1 MPMRTLLVAPL
12 LMAFSLTHAQAPTP
26 QPAPAPAQAK
36 ARPEIYDTGADANKQ
51 IEQALARAAANNT
64 RVLVQWGANWCG
76 WCHQLHDL
84 FRKNRDVSKKL
95 SYEYEVVLVDIGRF
109 DKHMSLAEKYGADL
123 KKHGVPFLTVLDAT
137 GKVLANQATSPFEKP
152 APDAG
157 GDPYVGYEP
166 TKVLAFLTA
175 QQAPAQ
181 QAESVLASA
190 LARAKAEDKNVFL
203 HFGAPWCGWCHRLED
218 WMATPRVNEILKAE
232 FVDLKIDTDRMTGGQ
247 AMLDKHCSE
256 PGGIPWTAVLGPDG
270 AVLADSG
277 KGQQN
282 FGFPFEDA
290 EIDRFIAMLSKAK
303 RHLTEPQL
311 GELRASLLESAAA
324 SRAKQGK

>member
-12 LMAFSLTHAQAPTP
+12 LMAFSLAHAQAPTP
-26 QPAPAPAQAK
+26 QPAPASAQAK
-36 ARPEIYDTGADANKQ
+36 ARPDIYDTGADARAQ
-51 IEQALARAAANNT
+51 IELALAHAKANNT
-64 RVLVQWGANWCG
+64 RVLLQWGANWCG

-84 FRKNRDVSKKL
+84 FKRNRDVSKKIT
-95 SYEYEVVLVDIGRF
+95 YEYEVVLVDIGRF
-109 DKHMSLAEKYGADL
+109 DKQMDLAEKYGADL
-123 KKHGVPFLTVLDAT
+123 RKHGVPFLTVLDAS

-157 GDPYVGYEP
+157 GDPYVGYVP
-166 TKVLAFLTA
+166 AKVLEFLTA

-181 QAESVLASA
+181 QADTVLASA
-190 LARAKAEDKNVFL
+190 IARAKAEDKNVLL

-218 WMATPRVNEILKAE
+218 WMATPKVKEILKAE

-247 AMLDKHCSE
+247 ALLDKHCNE

-277 KGQQN
+277 TGQQN

-290 EIDRFIAMLSKAK
+290 EIDRFITMLSKAK

-311 GELRASLLESAAA
+311 GELRESLLENAAA

>member
-1 MPMRTLLVAPL
+1 MPIRTLLVAPL
-12 LMAFSLTHAQAPTP
+12 LMAFSLANAQAPTP

-36 ARPEIYDTGADANKQ
+36 ARPEIYDTGADAGKQ
-51 IEQALARAAANNT
+51 IELALARAKANNT

-84 FRKNRDVSKKL
+84 FKKNRDVSKKII
-95 SYEYEVVLVDIGRF
+95 YEYEVVLVDIGRF
-109 DKHMSLAEKYGADL
+109 DKHMDLAEKYGADV
-123 KKHGVPFLTVLDAT
+123 KKHGVPLLTVLDAS

-157 GDPYVGYEP
+157 GDPYVGYVP
-166 TKVLAFLTA
+166 TKVLEFLTA

-181 QAESVLASA
+181 QADAVLASA
-190 LARAKAEDKNVFL
+190 LARARAEDKNVLL

-218 WMATPRVNEILKAE
+218 WMATPKVQEILKAE
-232 FVDLKIDTDRMTGGQ
+232 FIDLKIDTDRMAGGQ
-247 AMLDKHCSE
+247 ALLDKHCSE

-290 EIDRFIAMLSKAK
+290 EIERFIAMLSKVK
-303 RHLTEPQL
+303 RHLTESQL